1 MLWQDMRARGG
12 PADEWA
18 TPGNFVDWRA
28 EGAVF
33 ENVAA
38 IGGWRPTL
46 TGNAEPEALTGEQ
59 VSHEYFSVL
68 QAAPVLGRNF
78 ASQDDVPNAPRVVI
92 LSDEL
97 CTRRFGRQSIVI
109 GQSVTR
115 TAIRTITAC
124 CHRGP
129 SIVVAGAELWRPLRY
144 NRANPSRGSIVLRVV
159 ARLADGVSHEQAQ
172 AALSTLALRLQTTHP
187 DSNEKT
193 GFNVERLHDRVTGQ
207 IKPGLVALAGAVG
220 FVLLIACANI
230 ATTTVADRHAA
241 AKWRC
246 VSRWRRTPRMLQH
259 WCREL
264 LLAALV
270 ESRRDG
276 GLGVERRRARA
287 GERAASRRD

>member
-46 TGNAEPEALTGEQ
+46 TGNAEPETLTGEQ

-97 CTRRFGRQSIVI
+97 WTRRFGR
-109 GQSVTR
+109 
-115 TAIRTITAC
+115 
-124 CHRGP
+124 
-129 SIVVAGAELWRPLRY
+129 
-144 NRANPSRGSIVLRVV
+144 NP
-159 ARLADGVSHEQAQ
+159 
-172 AALSTLALRLQTTHP
+172 P
-187 DSNEKT
+187 
-193 GFNVERLHDRVTGQ
+193 
-207 IKPGLVALAGAVG
+207 
-220 FVLLIACANI
+220 
-230 ATTTVADRHAA
+230 
-241 AKWRC
+241 
-246 VSRWRRTPRMLQH
+246 
-259 WCREL
+259 
-264 LLAALV
+264 
-270 ESRRDG
+270 
-276 GLGVERRRARA
+276 
-287 GERAASRRD
+287 